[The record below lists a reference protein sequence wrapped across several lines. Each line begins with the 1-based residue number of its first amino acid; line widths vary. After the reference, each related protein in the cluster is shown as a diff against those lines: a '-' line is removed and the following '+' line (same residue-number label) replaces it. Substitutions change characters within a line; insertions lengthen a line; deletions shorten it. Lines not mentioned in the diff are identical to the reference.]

1 MLTKLKPNYPKLKGM
16 DSFNGRLFHSARW
29 EDDFDYTGKK
39 VAVIGSGCTAIQGID
54 AFPVM
59 SHKLLGY
66 PSNSF

>member
-1 MLTKLKPNYPKLKGM
+1 M
-16 DSFNGRLFHSARW
+16 DSFKGRLFHSARW

-39 VAVIGSGCTAIQGID
+39 VAVIGSGCTAIQGIA

-59 SHKLLGY
+59 THKLLGH